1 MKLEY
6 DSKIRKGK
14 LAYPERIIEKSLG
27 KVPPSKDLIDKHLKE
42 RGNMY
47 RTSLMLAA
55 IQYPR
60 NSTSIH
66 QPVGFAA

>member
-27 KVPPSKDLIDKHLKE
+27 KALKK
-42 RGNMY
+42 
-47 RTSLMLAA
+47 
-55 IQYPR
+55 
-60 NSTSIH
+60 
-66 QPVGFAA
+66 